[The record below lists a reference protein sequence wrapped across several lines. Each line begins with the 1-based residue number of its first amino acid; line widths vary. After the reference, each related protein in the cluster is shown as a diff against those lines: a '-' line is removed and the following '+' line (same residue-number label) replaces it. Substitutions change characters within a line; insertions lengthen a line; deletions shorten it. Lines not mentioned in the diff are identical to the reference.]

1 MNESFI
7 LRRIDPHEGTHL
19 SPGVLSSSLF
29 PDESVLRGSR
39 SLVPDQ
45 DPDSASV
52 ETEGDAV
59 NHDLN
64 TLDA

>member
-1 MNESFI
+1 MKVSFCAVLI
-7 LRRIDPHEGTHL
+7 LTKGPTCHL
-19 SPGVLSSSLF
+19 VSRLLLF
-29 PDESVLRGSR
+29 FSDESVLRGTG

-64 TLDA
+64 TFDA